1 LPLGFQEAG
10 FVTRGHALLLI
21 YGSLKYK
28 IYHRNISSGQLLIS
42 AEREL
47 IKSLNVGA
55 GLGGRRLKP
64 AATEKYSGTWRA
76 GRPPYGFKVFL

>member
-42 AEREL
+42 AEKEP
-47 IKSLNVGA
+47 IK
-55 GLGGRRLKP
+55 RI
-64 AATEKYSGTWRA
+64 
-76 GRPPYGFKVFL
+76 